1 MPKKMLNCPSN
12 VLVFLLAQRPHP
24 PAAIGSDSAD
34 KGRAGLWTGRFWPPS
49 GRFGPGSYYSI
60 RLRKKAIQDLGRT
73 GLQARRADG
82 RPKHKLLS
90 VLGRASGRGGRVYVK
105 ASNSESRGCAALLC
119 ARPDGVSGES
129 LRLSGAA
136 ATPLFI
142 HHYST
147 PPRKGRAFPHS
158 GAAQPLVFT
167 QTLKPRP
174 FGARAPTLFPHPAMC
189 CAHVAV
195 VIPGP

>member
-1 MPKKMLNCPSN
+1 MFLCSCSPRGVTLLLRSGQTLRTKDERAFGLADFSHQVA
-12 VLVFLLAQRPHP
+12 VLGQ
-24 PAAIGSDSAD
+24 AATI
-34 KGRAGLWTGRFWPPS
+34 P
-49 GRFGPGSYYSI
+49 I

-90 VLGRASGRGGRVYVK
+90 VLGRASGRGGRVCVK
-105 ASNSESRGCAALLC
+105 ASNSESRGCAALL
-119 ARPDGVSGES
+119 APRPDGVSGES